1 VRSNTS
7 NVLVA
12 FLAIVTLVSLTGYQ
26 VTSETSAVRLL
37 GRLGG
42 ALIEIDRWLPAHRDD
57 IELLARD
64 RPSQPLVLTDLP
76 IEVSIPAPAA
86 LEASQP
92 VLEATITDA
101 MGHKLYE
108 EGYGAIHDE
117 QGKSHLAITEP
128 LRWAID
134 GLDRSAHGFWRIAV
148 VVAGLAL
155 LVACLAHFWARQSP
169 LPGLAIGSA
178 IAAVLSLAV
187 WLAVSAL
194 GSSVSGGIDEEIAM
208 VARDGVWLGLRNSF
222 AATGIGLGAL
232 YVYNSFAGP
241 RREEDWEEWDD
252 FDYET
257 PEPESRE
264 APPY

>member
-101 MGHKLYE
+101 MGRKLYE
-108 EGYGAIHDE
+108 DGYGAIHDE

-155 LVACLAHFWARQSP
+155 LVVCLAHFWARQSP
-169 LPGLAIGSA
+169 LPG
-178 IAAVLSLAV
+178 
-187 WLAVSAL
+187 LAVSAL